1 MVESTVI
8 LSVWICA
15 AEGATLPAGAWPVA
29 DFGPIAGTQ
38 SAAAA
43 EIEIK
48 QRNGFLIRARC
59 FLPVFLD
66 VPRAFQITRIQVECC
81 GYPRFDKSVTSL
93 ATK

>member
-15 AEGATLPAGAWPVA
+15 AEGTTLLAGAWPVA
-29 DFGPIAGTQ
+29 DFSLIAGTQ

-59 FLPVFLD
+59 YIGWMP
-66 VPRAFQITRIQVECC
+66 
-81 GYPRFDKSVTSL
+81 KSVL
-93 ATK
+93 AESAE